1 MKKRLF
7 VMTLMTALFVIMMS
21 MIAAAE
27 VMYAGR
33 DTVKVYAEQD
43 KNSKVLR
50 TLKGGD
56 EFLVEEK
63 SADQQWIGLLCT
75 PEDGEGQTL
84 GWAPKEDVVYH
95 MPPRYC
101 NHQWSEMVVESEP
114 TCTQDGM
121 QTRTCSIC
129 GAAEGVDI
137 PALGHSFGDWTVTKQ
152 ATCTAEGSRERT
164 CKTCGYVEKQ
174 TIEKKAHNY
183 GDWNVTK
190 KATCT
195 AEGERSHKC
204 KDCGYEEKQK
214 IDKLPHNY
222 GEWTVLKEATCTAEG
237 EVTHKC
243 KDCGYESKEA
253 VAKLPHDFESKIIVE
268 ATDHS
273 SGTKTNVCK
282 KCGFSEEAVSYDP
295 EGTLRRGD
303 VSEAVREVQQLLAD
317 QNYLSANGADGIFGG
332 GTEKAIMEFQN
343 DQGLTADGV
352 AWPQTIKR
360 LQHDF
365 NDWTIVKPM
374 TREEAGERVRT
385 CKDCDYE
392 QHEELGLEPC
402 IERGDRNE
410 AVRAIQQILGA
421 LGYDAGAYDGIYG
434 QMLDNAFGGYAKD
447 NDMEFEGGKL
457 LPAQIDALMNSW
469 IASIPQDQWMGDGGM
484 KSSINLA
491 LTVTP
496 VQGQKADEA
505 VTEYTWSVTNM
516 GTESC
521 IFTALLLD
529 FGDDADFTADNL
541 IMALDGEQLQPNC
554 GNDVSGTIFVNKEWG
569 EGPLNFTALA
579 VSTTNGSKWISNVDT
594 FVD

>member
-1 MKKRLF
+1 
-7 VMTLMTALFVIMMS
+7 
-21 MIAAAE
+21 
-27 VMYAGR
+27 
-33 DTVKVYAEQD
+33 
-43 KNSKVLR
+43 
-50 TLKGGD
+50 
-56 EFLVEEK
+56 
-63 SADQQWIGLLCT
+63 
-75 PEDGEGQTL
+75 
-84 GWAPKEDVVYH
+84 
-95 MPPRYC
+95 
-101 NHQWSEMVVESEP
+101 MVVESEP

-121 QTRTCSIC
+121 QTRTCAIC

-496 VQGQKADEA
+496 VQGQEADEA
-505 VTEYTWSVTNM
+505 VTEYT
-516 GTESC
+516 
-521 IFTALLLD
+521 
-529 FGDDADFTADNL
+529 
-541 IMALDGEQLQPNC
+541 
-554 GNDVSGTIFVNKEWG
+554 
-569 EGPLNFTALA
+569 
-579 VSTTNGSKWISNVDT
+579 
-594 FVD
+594 